1 MFITFVVSK
10 PTITMKENI
19 SKERR
24 RIEKELLFYLRRYRF
39 YASRFKRLNYLDSII
54 NEIVNELKRD
64 F

>member
-10 PTITMKENI
+10 PTITMKEYI

-24 RIEKELLFYLRRYRF
+24 RIEKELLLYLRKYRF
-39 YASRFKRLNYLDSII
+39 YASRFKRLNDLDSII

-64 F
+64 I

>member
-10 PTITMKENI
+10 PTITMKEYI

-24 RIEKELLFYLRRYRF
+24 RIEKELLLYLRKYRF
-39 YASRFKRLNYLDSII
+39 YASRFKHLNDLDSII

-64 F
+64 I